1 MGYSHYCMKKE
12 DVEFVPLAPEKR
24 KELIERIERVV
35 DLHKNILTGDYSGK
49 TMIPVDVSQG
59 HICFNGHGKY
69 GFETFE
75 YEIDECPPGFGF
87 CKTGN
92 KAYDIAVCEILLL
105 LEHYIESL
113 VVDSDGFKQ
122 EDIPLVWQ
130 LAAANVYD
138 VFGIQVDLLKKLIRE
153 VENPY

>member
-1 MGYSHYCMKKE
+1 MGYTHYYTKRE

-24 KELIERIERVV
+24 KELIERIEKVV
-35 DLHKNILTGDYSGK
+35 DLHKDILTGDYSGK
-49 TMIPVDVSQG
+49 TMTPVDVSQG
-59 HICFNGHGKY
+59 HICLNGHGEY

-75 YEIDECPPGFGF
+75 YEIDNRPSAFAF
-87 CKTGN
+87 CKTGH

-113 VVDSDGFKQ
+113 VVDSDSFRN
-122 EDIPLVWQ
+122 DRIDPVWQ

-138 VFGIQVDLLKKLIRE
+138 VFGIQTDLLKKLIYK